1 MQQSTS
7 SPRCELGMVGLGVM
21 GRNLLLN
28 VAGHGFPVAGC
39 DRDPD
44 KVRALVQEGAAM
56 DVAGC
61 ADLPALVA
69 LLKLPRAVMLLVPAG
84 TAVDAVITELVPL
97 LDAGDLIIDGGNS
110 HYPDTD
116 RRAAALAAQ
125 GLQFLGLGVS
135 GGEEGARRG
144 PSLMP
149 GGPLE
154 AYQRIRPMLEAVA
167 AQVGEEPCVAY
178 MGPGSAGHFV
188 KMVHNGI
195 EYALMELIAEA
206 YDLMKRGL
214 GLDNGDLER
223 TFRAWSLGGLGGYLM
238 EITARIFD
246 HQDPGTG
253 QALVDAI
260 LGVARQ
266 KGTGL
271 WTTVAAMELQV
282 PAPTIDQAVAQ
293 RDMSALHE
301 QRIQAATLLSRPDGP
316 EPGARDA
323 LLLELEQG
331 LQTAM
336 LVAFAQGLA
345 VLSAASE
352 QYGYGLD
359 LATVA
364 RIWRGGCIIRTA
376 LLERIMAAYV
386 HQADLPNLLLDPN
399 LAGMCRAQ
407 EAGLRSVVGFG
418 ATQAIPIPGL
428 MSALAYLDS
437 YRSAWLPAN
446 LIQAQRDCFGAHTY
460 ERVDRPGQ
468 FHTEWEK
475 ED

>member
-69 LLKLPRAVMLLVPAG
+69 LLRAPRAVMLLVPAG
-84 TAVDAVITELVPL
+84 APVDAVITELVPL
-97 LDAGDLIIDGGNS
+97 LAPGDLIIDGGNS

-167 AQVGEEPCVAY
+167 AKVGEEPCVAH

-188 KMVHNGI
+188 KRVHNGI

-223 TFRAWSLGGLGGYLM
+223 TFRAWSVGGLGGYLM
-238 EITARIFD
+238 EITARIFER
-246 HQDPGTG
+246 QDPATG

-293 RDMSALHE
+293 RDMSALFE
-301 QRIQAATLLSRPDGP
+301 QRIQAAALLSRPDGP

-323 LLLELEQG
+323 LLQELEQG

-336 LVAFAQGLA
+336 LVAFAQGMA

-460 ERVDRPGQ
+460 ERVDRPGR